1 MDSLPDFVKLA
12 ESYGHVGMQITKPG
26 DVEGALKEAFAKK
39 DKFVFMDFITEQ
51 SENVFPMVENGRG
64 ISEMILGDEKKE
76 SK

>member
-1 MDSLPDFVKLA
+1 
-12 ESYGHVGMQITKPG
+12 MQITKPG